1 MSNQKD
7 TSGRLQ
13 LVLLALVFFGP
24 LIVAAWLYFGGREL
38 QPAGRTNHGSI
49 LQPIVTVPDVLPGA
63 PITQHLDGH
72 WLLIYPNDG
81 ACDSACDRSLYTLR
95 QARLML
101 GNDMDRLLRVYL
113 HGDIRPDP
121 ALIAD
126 NYAGTLALED
136 SQLTGL
142 LQSSKPAGAPP
153 GGFFLVDPLGN
164 LVMYFRPDLDPGAMV
179 EDISHLLELSRIG

>member
-1 MSNQKD
+1 MSKQRD
-7 TSGRLQ
+7 TRGRLQ
-13 LVLLALVFFGP
+13 LILLALVFFGP
-24 LIVAAWLYFGGREL
+24 LIIATWLYFGGREL

-72 WLLIYPNDG
+72 WLLIYLNDG
-81 ACDSACDRSLYTLR
+81 ACDAACDRSLYTLR

-113 HGDIRPDP
+113 HGEMPPDRS
-121 ALIAD
+121 ALAD
-126 NYAGTLALED
+126 DYAGTLALRD
-136 SQLTGL
+136 SELSGL
-142 LQSSKPAGAPP
+142 LQSSKPSGAPP

-164 LVMYFRPDLDPGAMV
+164 LVMYFRSDLDPGAMV